1 MINNNTSMKKLISR
15 IIQVATL
22 VASFLISSLRCHTSL
37 INWPR
42 VVIVAVYVLALL
54 VVRPTK
60 YVKYLVGLSLILG
73 IVIGIYYFGILDSK
87 TIIINEQIYV
97 KGNQLTE
104 SAKDYL
110 KKNPS
115 VTEEEYFIWTGK
127 KQREVWTT
135 ESLGKNKLILGGL
148 YSFFAGLIAFGILG
162 GLEIIARSNSTRLQS
177 IYGEISKN
185 QKTDK
190 KKTEER

>member
-1 MINNNTSMKKLISR
+1 MINNSASMKKNISR

-22 VASFLISSLRCHTSL
+22 VASFLISSLRCPTSL

-42 VVIVAVYVLALL
+42 IVIVAVYVIALL

-60 YVKYLVGLSLILG
+60 YIKYLVGLSLILG
-73 IVIGIYYFGILDSK
+73 IFIGIYYFGILDSK
-87 TIIINEQIYV
+87 TITIDGQIYI
-97 KGNQLTE
+97 KGDQLIE
-104 SAKDYL
+104 YARDYL

-127 KQREVWTT
+127 KQSEVWTS

-162 GLEIIARSNSTRLQS
+162 GLEIIARSNSSRSKSVFVETA
-177 IYGEISKN
+177 KN
-185 QKTDK
+185 QKTSK
-190 KKTEER
+190 KR

>member
-1 MINNNTSMKKLISR
+1 MINNASRKKLIIR

-22 VASFLISSLRCHTSL
+22 ITSFLISSLRCPTSL
-37 INWPR
+37 INWTR
-42 VVIVAVYVLALL
+42 VVIVAVYVIVLL

-60 YVKYLVGLSLILG
+60 FIKYLIALSLILG
-73 IVIGIYYFGILDSK
+73 IIIGIYYFGILDSK
-87 TIIINEQIYV
+87 TITIDGQIYI
-97 KGNQLTE
+97 KGDQLTE

-127 KQREVWTT
+127 KQSEVWTS

-162 GLEIIARSNSTRLQS
+162 GLEIIVKSNSSHGLL
-177 IYGEISKN
+177 
-185 QKTDK
+185 
-190 KKTEER
+190 

>member
-1 MINNNTSMKKLISR
+1 MIKNDSRIKLIIR
-15 IIQVATL
+15 IIQVATFI
-22 VASFLISSLRCHTSL
+22 ASFLISSLRCPTSL
-37 INWPR
+37 INWTR
-42 VVIVAVYVLALL
+42 VVIVAVCVIALL

-60 YVKYLVGLSLILG
+60 CVKYLVVLSLILG

-87 TIIINEQIYV
+87 TITIDGKIYI
-97 KGNQLTE
+97 KGDQLTE

-115 VTEEEYFIWTGK
+115 VTEEEYFIWTSK
-127 KQREVWTT
+127 KQSEVWTL
-135 ESLGKNKLILGGL
+135 ESIGKNKLILGGL

-162 GLEIIARSNSTRLQS
+162 GLEIIVKSNSSQLQS
-177 IYGEISKN
+177 VSGKMAKN
-185 QKTDK
+185 QKTNQ

>member
-1 MINNNTSMKKLISR
+1 MINNSASMKKNISR

-22 VASFLISSLRCHTSL
+22 VASFLISSLRCPTSL

-42 VVIVAVYVLALL
+42 IVIVAVYVIALL

-60 YVKYLVGLSLILG
+60 YIKYLVGFSLILG
-73 IVIGIYYFGILDSK
+73 IFIGIYYFGILDSK
-87 TIIINEQIYV
+87 TITIDGQIYI
-97 KGNQLTE
+97 KGDQLKE
-104 SAKDYL
+104 SAKDNL

-127 KQREVWTT
+127 KQSEVWTS

-162 GLEIIARSNSTRLQS
+162 GLEIILKSNSSQLPS
-177 IYGEISKN
+177 VSGKMAKN
-185 QKTDK
+185 QKTNGKQDNL
-190 KKTEER
+190 